1 MSDMPPLFEIEAF
14 DHQLRI
20 SELDWALTGSKE
32 ADLYAFTYGWVR
44 AFDVQP
50 LVAEIAR
57 LRAEVLEQ
65 ARLLGMSGEREAK
78 LLARVEVLERACRL
92 IEADPDPNAVVECV
106 ACYRH
111 SRLAYHA
118 LEAKP

>member
-1 MSDMPPLFEIEAF
+1 MSDIYKEFGVDFLRTRYAGPSAAEMKMAQEI
-14 DHQLRI
+14 
-20 SELDWALTGSKE
+20 T
-32 ADLYAFTYGWVR
+32 
-44 AFDVQP
+44 
-50 LVAEIAR
+50 R
-57 LRAEVLEQ
+57 LRAENIHLRRAGMNRPSAELHE
-65 ARLLGMSGEREAK
+65 AALAELRADNERLR
-78 LLARVEVLERACRL
+78 ARVEVLERACRL

>member
-1 MSDMPPLFEIEAF
+1 MSDIYKEFGVDFLRTRYAGPTAAEMKMAQEI
-14 DHQLRI
+14 
-20 SELDWALTGSKE
+20 K
-32 ADLYAFTYGWVR
+32 
-44 AFDVQP
+44 
-50 LVAEIAR
+50 R
-57 LRAEVLEQ
+57 LR
-65 ARLLGMSGEREAK
+65 
-78 LLARVEVLERACRL
+78 ARVEVLERACRL